1 MLVYTVQQGKPPVVP
16 SDLTFAAKD
25 HHCTQGPGDKGG
37 SQEIGAYTPK
47 QQVIFDL
54 VLCNQINEDKLW
66 FWWIDS
72 FRCICIDQTVM
83 HPDDAAD
90 ARSFLQKR
98 TSYPPP
104 FYFPP
109 FFLIIEYQ
117 NDTNL
122 VLPTTSS
129 DSDTQSCQLSKASMT
144 KSNLW
149 DNWTE
154 LCAGV
159 SSFWAKRQQWF
170 T

>member
-1 MLVYTVQQGKPPVVP
+1 MFRRFLIWWVP
-16 SDLTFAAKD
+16 NFYEKHSIDLWGFCQPTPGNAWCTLYSERNHRWLYPLTFPLRQKTIV
-25 HHCTQGPGDKGG
+25 CTQGPGARWG
-37 SQEIGAYTPK
+37 SQEIGACALK

-54 VLCNQINEDKLW
+54 VLWNQINEQILW

-72 FRCICIDQTVM
+72 FRCICIDQTAM

-104 FYFPP
+104 FFFPTN
-109 FFLIIEYQ
+109 LIIIEYQ

-129 DSDTQSCQLSKASMT
+129 DSDTQSC
-144 KSNLW
+144 
-149 DNWTE
+149 
-154 LCAGV
+154 
-159 SSFWAKRQQWF
+159 
-170 T
+170 